1 MIKDSYLRI
10 ILICTLT
17 FLVSGCGGTWQH
29 AYKGEATFNA
39 ESNSCQAQ
47 ANRAYPQ
54 PQSVSSSAL
63 EVAQLEPG
71 RASVELSKQAG
82 RGVVDGF
89 MNDARERMVRDCMK
103 SKGWYFVGYTTKIGN
118 KNFNLTNGWLS
129 WD

>member
-1 MIKDSYLRI
+1 MIKDSYLRF
-10 ILICTLT
+10 ILIGTLT

-29 AYKGEATFNA
+29 AYKGEATFYA

-63 EVAQLEPG
+63 DVAQLEPG
-71 RASVELSKQAG
+71 RASVEAAKQAG

-103 SKGWYFVGYTTKIGN
+103 SKGWYFVARQAK
-118 KNFNLTNGWLS
+118 KL
-129 WD
+129 